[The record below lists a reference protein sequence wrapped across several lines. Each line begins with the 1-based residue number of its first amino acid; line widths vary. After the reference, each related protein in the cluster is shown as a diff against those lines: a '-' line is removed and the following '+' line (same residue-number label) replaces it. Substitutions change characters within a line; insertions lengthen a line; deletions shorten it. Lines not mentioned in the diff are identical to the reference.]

1 MQISMYSGEP
11 TEVKAD
17 LVVYGVYEGRKT
29 GNDAYDTR
37 AKELGKSFTAIL
49 KKRDFTGKRGQNC
62 SLETLEAGSIMVVGL
77 GDPETVSSA
86 DWIAA
91 AGTAARTGD
100 KHGAKSVVLLLPNTE
115 APLDGIIEL
124 VARGAVMGTYRFNAY
139 KTKDNECSV
148 RKVQIGLGSAKLDNA
163 DRKVLTTSVERGVI
177 IGEGVCTGRDLVNE
191 PPNELYPESFA
202 DRAKAMSNE
211 IGLKIKIMGPT
222 QLTKMGANLIMA
234 VGKGSEQ
241 KPRLVHMTYTPEKAA
256 DRKKKPIVFVGKGIT
271 FDSGGL
277 CIKPASGMQG
287 MKMDMGGAA
296 AVMGAMHAIGRLKPN
311 VPVHGI
317 LSCAENMPAANAYR
331 LDDVVTSMQGLTV
344 EINNTDAEGRLVL
357 ADALHY
363 ATALKP
369 ECIIDLATLT
379 GAIVVALG
387 GSVGLF
393 SNSDDLAG
401 DLLMHSD
408 NAGEDF
414 WRMPLTE
421 KLNDMLKSDIADTK
435 NTGERAGGSITAAL
449 FLQKFVG
456 DNTWA
461 HLDIA
466 GAAFGSSTAGAA
478 TKGGSGAAVATLVG
492 FATADS

>member
-1 MQISMYSGEP
+1 MQISMFSGEP
-11 TEVKAD
+11 TAAKAD
-17 LVVYGVYEGRKT
+17 LVVYAIYEGRKT
-29 GNDAYDTR
+29 GNDAYDNR
-37 AKELGKSFTAIL
+37 AKELGKSFKAAL
-49 KKRDFTGKRGQNC
+49 KKRDFSGKRGQSC
-62 SLETLEAGSIMVVGL
+62 ALETLEAGSVMVVGL
-77 GDPETVSSA
+77 GDAETVSSL
-86 DWIAA
+86 DWLNM
-91 AGTAARTGD
+91 AGTAARTGESQ
-100 KHGAKSVVLLLPNTE
+100 GAKSVVVLLPDTE
-115 APLDGIIEL
+115 APLDGIVEL
-124 VARGAVMGTYRFNAY
+124 VARGAVMGTYAFTTY
-139 KTKDNECSV
+139 KTQSKEPKL
-148 RKVQIGLGSAKLDNA
+148 RKVQFGLGSGKLDSA
-163 DRKVLTTSVERGVI
+163 DRKALGASVERGII

-202 DRAKAMSNE
+202 DRAKAMSDE

-222 QLTKMGANLIMA
+222 QLKKMGANLIMA

-241 KPRLVHMTYTPEKAA
+241 KPRLVHMSYIPENAA

-331 LDDVVTSMQGLTV
+331 LDDVVTSMQGMTV

-363 ATALKP
+363 ATGLEP

-414 WRMPLTE
+414 WRMPLTQ
-421 KLNDMLKSDIADTK
+421 KLNDMLKSDVADTK

-466 GAAFGSSTAGAA
+466 GAAFGNSASGAS